1 MFTFKFYEI
10 TSRVQSE
17 FLASSSSIFLDKTS
31 SILQNF
37 QNEQL
42 LFGFKVR
49 SLNGTD
55 LGSVKLIEGS
65 DFQSFLK
72 TELTIIPNVPNYVK
86 KIDKVKKIIVVDW
99 ERDW

>member
-1 MFTFKFYEI
+1 M
-10 TSRVQSE
+10 
-17 FLASSSSIFLDKTS
+17 
-31 SILQNF
+31 
-37 QNEQL
+37 
-42 LFGFKVR
+42 R
-49 SLNGTD
+49 SLSGTD